1 MCNPAS
7 LAAFLL
13 QSILLCVSTIF
24 VVLDSRPY
32 LLGPFFVSRSRSN
45 HCVVLVACFVLFP
58 IMLDSISESYV
69 HIISSILESVV
80 QEKDNVGV
88 VQNRHG

>member
-1 MCNPAS
+1 MRNPAS
-7 LAAFLL
+7 LAAFPLH
-13 QSILLCVSTIF
+13 STLLCIPAIF

-32 LLGPFFVSRSRSN
+32 LVGPFFVFRSLSN
-45 HCVVLVACFVLFP
+45 HRVALVACFIPFP
-58 IMLDSISESYV
+58 IMLDSTSETYV

-80 QEKDNVGV
+80 REKENVGV